1 MKKRNIYTLIILFVL
16 FQNAYAYSDEFTLSA
31 KFGPIKKLIYK
42 FSYEMI
48 IENNNYNLEFEL
60 SSQGNIIKFI
70 TDETSGKGFSKG
82 EIHEKTFIPKN
93 YQYIEKKENSL
104 KKYLIDFNDPNNIKG
119 MRIPSYDKSKLTP
132 IDNKMLVDVLDPA
145 LIFYQLANFLDLKDC
160 SRNFKIYDAKRRL
173 DLLVTKISEN
183 QKGFKCLLTSKKIGG
198 YKIKNKINPLEIPYE
213 MIIQF
218 KYIEE
223 DIRMTSIEG
232 KNSMLNIILERI

>member
-16 FQNAYAYSDEFTLSA
+16 FQNAYVYSDEFTLSA

-48 IENNNYNLEFEL
+48 VENNNYNLEFKL
-60 SSQGNIIKFI
+60 SSQDNFIKFI

-82 EIHEKTFIPKN
+82 EIHKKTFIPKN

>member
-16 FQNAYAYSDEFTLSA
+16 FQNAHVYSDEFTLSA

-48 IENNNYNLEFEL
+48 IENNNYNLEFNL
-60 SSQGNIIKFI
+60 SSQDKIIKFI

-132 IDNKMLVDVLDPA
+132 IDNKMLVDVFDPA
-145 LIFYQLANFLDLKDC
+145 LIFYKLANFLDLKDC

-183 QKGFKCLLTSKKIGG
+183 QKGFKCLITSKKIGG

-213 MIIQF
+213 MIIEF
-218 KYIEE
+218 KYIEG

>member
-16 FQNAYAYSDEFTLSA
+16 FQNAYVYSDEFTLSA

-42 FSYEMI
+42 FSYEMV

-82 EIHEKTFIPKN
+82 EIHKKTFIPKN

-132 IDNKMLVDVLDPA
+132 IDNKILVDVLDPA

-183 QKGFKCLLTSKKIGG
+183 KKGFKCLLTSKKIGG

-218 KYIEE
+218 KYIED